1 MRSMWHIWQGA
12 LSSSICDEILSLP
25 RNDLNTAGVGIS
37 TENTGNKQ
45 DTRRSKTSFYPY
57 ESIEAK
63 TINKHILPFVT
74 LANKENFG
82 FALNNF
88 YELQYTEYHSQ
99 EHGFY
104 DWHQDVLWLQ
114 PTESQRKISVSVQLS
129 DDDEYEGGDF
139 EFHKDIPQP
148 SDIRSRGTVI
158 VFPSFLYHRVTEVTK
173 GERKSLVAWYE
184 GSNFN

>member
-1 MRSMWHIWQGA
+1 
-12 LSSSICDEILSLP
+12 LSLP

-88 YELQYTEYHSQ
+88 YELQYTEYHSR